1 MKAWCKQG
9 GKVEKM
15 WKQDVSNK
23 QDGSNFNQG
32 GVIKFSRVFLQ
43 LELLKKII
51 EGARLKREGSKI

>member
-1 MKAWCKQG
+1 MKAWSKQG